1 MPAKEAI
8 VLVGADLGL
17 YEEVK
22 NILRNVG
29 IQIEKVARLVTGGVP
44 NMAGM
49 GQWRYFFCHQRLE
62 GYNAN
67 AIL

>member
-1 MPAKEAI
+1 MTAKEAI
-8 VLVGADLGL
+8 VLVGADLVL

-29 IQIEKVARLVTGGVP
+29 IQVEKVARLVTGGAPSIV
-44 NMAGM
+44 GM

-62 GYNAN
+62 G
-67 AIL
+67 